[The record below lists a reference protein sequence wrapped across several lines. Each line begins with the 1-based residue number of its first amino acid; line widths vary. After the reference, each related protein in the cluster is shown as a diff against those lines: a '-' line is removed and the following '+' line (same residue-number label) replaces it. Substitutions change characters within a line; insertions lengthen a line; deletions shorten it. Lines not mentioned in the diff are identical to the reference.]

1 MEASRPIRVRF
12 APSPTGPFSIGNVRT
27 ALFNWLFA
35 KNKGGQFLVRIE
47 DTDKERSKKE
57 YEKQILEGLEW
68 LGLNWDEKPVRQSE
82 RSEIYEKNLRK
93 LLDEARA
100 YWCFCSVDELE
111 AQRQSQL
118 SQGLAPKYSGKCRGI
133 SSEEAAKKIGK
144 GESAVIRFKMPE
156 KRVAVNDLVR
166 GRVEF
171 DTGLMGDIVIA
182 KGLTEPLYNFA
193 AAVDDADM
201 EITHVIRGEDHLAN
215 TPKQISIQEALGV
228 GSPHFAHLPLI
239 LGPDK
244 KKLSK
249 RYLDKSFLDYRNQ
262 GYLPEA
268 MLNFLALLGWHPKED
283 RETINREDMI
293 KEFTLDRVQK
303 SGAVFNE
310 KKLDWLNA
318 HYIKEL
324 TPAEILEKMKN
335 SIPAEWLKS
344 KTKLLKVVELEK
356 ERMTTFGD
364 FGRLADFFFDLP
376 DYEAELLIWKESP
389 REKILKNLKSVLEII
404 ETGDDFKEKILSF
417 AEREGRGD
425 VLWPLRVALSGRSAS
440 PGPLEILEVLGKT
453 ESSKRLKIAVKKLE
467 A

>member
-12 APSPTGPFSIGNVRT
+12 APSPTGPLHLGNVR
-27 ALFNWLFA
+27 AAIFNWLFA
-35 KNKGGQFLVRIE
+35 RSKGGQFLVRIE

-57 YEKQILEGLEW
+57 YEKQILGGLEW

-82 RSEIYEKNLRK
+82 RSTVYEKNLRK
-93 LLDEARA
+93 LLDESYA

-133 SSEEAAKKIGK
+133 SSEEAAEKIRK

-156 KRVAVNDLVR
+156 KKVAVNDLVR

-171 DTGLMGDIVIA
+171 STGLMGDIVIA

-228 GSPHFAHLPLI
+228 ASPHFAHLPLI

-249 RYLDKSFLDYRNQ
+249 RYLDKSFLDYRKQ

-268 MLNFLALLGWHPKED
+268 MLNFLVLLGWHPKED
-283 RETINREDMI
+283 REVISREDMV
-293 KEFTLDRVQK
+293 KEFTLERVQK

-318 HYIKEL
+318 HYIKEM
-324 TPAEILEKMKN
+324 TTKEIFEKLKAFVPEGWQKPKTLIMKV
-335 SIPAEWLKS
+335 IE
-344 KTKLLKVVELEK
+344 VEK
-356 ERMTTFGD
+356 DRMTAFAD
-364 FGRLADFFFDLP
+364 FERLADFFFELP
-376 DYEAELLIWKESP
+376 DYEAEILIWKETSK
-389 REKILKNLKSVLEII
+389 EKIVTNLQSVLEII
-404 ETGDDFKEKILSF
+404 QSGENPKTDILSF
-417 AEREGRGD
+417 AEREGKGG

-440 PGPLEILEVLGKT
+440 PGPLEILDILGKT
-453 ESSKRLKIAVKKLE
+453 ESKKRVKIAIQKLE
-467 A
+467 K